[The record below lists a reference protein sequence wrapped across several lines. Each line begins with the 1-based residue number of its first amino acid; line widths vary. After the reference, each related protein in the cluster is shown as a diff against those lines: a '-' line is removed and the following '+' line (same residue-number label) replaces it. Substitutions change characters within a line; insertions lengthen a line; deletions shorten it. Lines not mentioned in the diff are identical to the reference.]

1 VVIGVVT
8 AISGLLLL
16 GAAVYYFF
24 WRNKASTKRQ
34 AKMPPI
40 SMADVPPGARKH
52 SALRTA
58 QDRRMNESRMSAE
71 KDLDLPLFDLEVI
84 LAATDNFSADSKIG
98 QGGFGPVYMVG
109 FKLSNSR
116 TTFFFLMKILTDLQ
130 TGDQQAKLEDGQ
142 EVAVKRLS
150 KKSVQGVVEFKNEV
164 KLIAKLQHRNL
175 VRLLGCC
182 IDGPERMLVYEF
194 MHNNSLD
201 TFIFGQFIYLF
212 QTTTI

>member
-1 VVIGVVT
+1 
-8 AISGLLLL
+8 
-16 GAAVYYFF
+16 
-24 WRNKASTKRQ
+24 
-34 AKMPPI
+34 
-40 SMADVPPGARKH
+40 
-52 SALRTA
+52 
-58 QDRRMNESRMSAE
+58 
-71 KDLDLPLFDLEVI
+71 
-84 LAATDNFSADSKIG
+84 
-98 QGGFGPVYMVG
+98 
-109 FKLSNSR
+109 
-116 TTFFFLMKILTDLQ
+116 MKILTDLQ